1 MASDPSSVTKLFEQL
16 PLQAMQSVA
25 DGYMAWYVTRVT
37 QSLDETI
44 AGRRSELRDNDAK
57 EASYRP
63 APAELSAIERMQRS
77 GVTGVDLL
85 DRMVEQGEDWL
96 VLTMRRLDHFEKTG
110 LAPKDY
116 STWCEHALG
125 GAYDW
130 IDHERLG
137 ASGASAA
144 PSAPLSSRT
153 PPRALVC
160 RTGWPAAPAA
170 PLTTAPPRRFPPLA
184 AGAGPTRVSSR
195 VSRVSSRVG
204 RMTTAR
210 AATSSASSPTS
221 PSHRQPKATRDA
233 RTPVQ
238 GVARRYLS
246 VMAIEYVAPDLNSSG
261 QGATSRGPQ
270 LKALNPVSVWPRIKV
285 WMSSVP
291 S

>member
-1 MASDPSSVTKLFEQL
+1 MASDPTTVTRLFEQL

-44 AGRRSELRDNDAK
+44 AGRRAELRDNDAK

-63 APAELSAIERMQRS
+63 SPAELSAIERLQRS

-137 ASGASAA
+137 ASGASAS
-144 PSAPLSSRT
+144 SAPAGGAPQGGSQGGGVPDWLASR
-153 PPRALVC
+153 AGNG
-160 RTGWPAAPAA
+160 RTQDDGP
-170 PLTTAPPRRFPPLA
+170 TAPVPAVGGQRWA
-184 AGAGPTRVSSR
+184 ENGP
-195 VSRVSSRVG
+195 
-204 RMTTAR
+204 
-210 AATSSASSPTS
+210 
-221 PSHRQPKATRDA
+221 Q
-233 RTPVQ
+233 
-238 GVARRYLS
+238 
-246 VMAIEYVAPDLNSSG
+246 
-261 QGATSRGPQ
+261 QGAPGYPPQ
-270 LKALNPVSVWPRIKV
+270 GQPQQGQPQQGQQDDDGKGRNIFRIF
-285 WMSSVP
+285 SN
-291 S
+291 